1 MKQEEVFTA
10 CFTSLVAATK
20 DLKGTVS
27 GWEGSSLLTVEG
39 SSPSWGRRHGGRGVK
54 QLVAVPLPLRK
65 PSEVTVGA
73 QSSPWSIGC
82 CCTI

>member
-39 SSPSWGRRHGGRGVK
+39 SSPSWGRRHGDI
-54 QLVAVPLPLRK
+54 
-65 PSEVTVGA
+65 VGCEA
-73 QSSPWSIGC
+73 AGC
-82 CCTI
+82 SASASKEAE